1 MSNLWKKTIV
11 IGILAL
17 LFGMTLGPTISS
29 TSTSGENKQTT
40 VTETNLFRNYQ
51 QDETILENYG
61 LFQNNFQSF
70 ISEIRVQENNFMDL
84 EDLLDWLRNRS
95 EYPILTFLLSRMM
108 NTEKLQNRDIVLSM
122 GWTYDFNPLKK
133 TEVKIVKPVSL
144 WMYKEKSEKISV
156 PSMTVLISADPVSI
170 ETIAGNQIGFMFG
183 FRGIYGH
190 IPQQFPKQSMTY
202 MMGTAQNVA
211 ALELPTMNLR
221 AS

>member
-1 MSNLWKKTIV
+1 MNSLWKKTIA
-11 IGILAL
+11 IGILTI
-17 LFGMTLGPTISS
+17 LFGMTLGPSISS
-29 TSTSGENKQTT
+29 LSTSVETDKTT
-40 VTETNLFRNYQ
+40 VAETNLFKNYQ

-61 LFQNNFQSF
+61 LFQNNLQSF
-70 ISEIRVQENNFMDL
+70 ISEMRDQENNFKNL
-84 EDLLDWLRNRS
+84 KDLLDWLRNKS
-95 EYPILTFLLSRMM
+95 EYPILTFILSRMM
-108 NTEKLQNRDIVLSM
+108 NTEKLQNRDIALSM

-144 WMYKEKSEKISV
+144 WMYKDKSEKLNI

-170 ETIAGNQIGFMFG
+170 ETVAGNQVGFMFG

-202 MMGTAQNVA
+202 MIGTAQNVA
-211 ALELPTMNLR
+211 ALEIPTMNLR